1 MQTAGDQARAQ
12 HHLHHWKHIWR
23 KRVIHWSRLLHI
35 YLSMTSFGILLFFAV
50 TGLTLNHQDWFA
62 KQQRTTTYKGTL
74 DRAWLRPPAG
84 KEVDKLDIV
93 ERLRTAH
100 GIRATLTDFRVD
112 DAQLSLNFKGPGY
125 TADTF
130 VDRDSGTYE
139 VTETR
144 MGWGAIINDLHKGRD
159 SGHVW
164 SMLIDASAVLMT
176 LVSLTGLSLIYFL
189 AKRRASGLISLAV
202 GAAVCY
208 LVYWIFVP

>member
-1 MQTAGDQARAQ
+1 MQATIAPARAP
-12 HHLHHWKHIWR
+12 HHPQDWKHIWK
-23 KRVIHWSRLLHI
+23 KRLIIWSRWLHI

-93 ERLRTAH
+93 ERLRSAH
-100 GIRATLTDFRVD
+100 GIKAALADFRID

-125 TADTF
+125 AADAS
-130 VDRDSGTYE
+130 VDRDNATYE

-144 MGWGAIINDLHKGRD
+144 MGWAAIINDLHKGRD

-176 LVSLTGLSLIYFL
+176 LVSVSGLALIFFL
-189 AKRRASGLISLAV
+189 AKRRASGLIALGIGV
-202 GAAVCY
+202 GVCCF
-208 LVYWIFVP
+208 LYWIFVP